1 MVVEQRIFCFIC
13 KKIMHQ
19 HNHNNSII
27 SKSLGL
33 TVFLNIIITLA
44 QAIGGILS
52 GSMALLSDAA
62 HNFSDVISLIIS
74 FSANRL
80 KNRQPSIFQTFGFR
94 RSEIVAAFINS
105 ATLIVFSV
113 IIVFEAVKR
122 FGQNQQINPY
132 WLISLSLLGIIV
144 NGFSVLLIK
153 KDANDNINI
162 KSAFLHLFSDM
173 LTSIAVLIG
182 GLCILFFKWYWTDA
196 VLSIIIAI
204 YLLFASWKI
213 FKSSLK
219 IIMQFTPINT
229 NIDKIVFEVEK
240 IDKVKNIHHI
250 HLWQINENE
259 IMLEAHIDFYE
270 DFKLSEV
277 EKILIEVKRAI
288 EKYNV
293 NHITLQPELYIDDNK
308 QKISNF

>member
-1 MVVEQRIFCFIC
+1 
-13 KKIMHQ
+13 MHQ